1 LIPNIKVVILA
12 GGRGLRISEESDLI
26 PKPLIKIGSDP
37 MLVHLMRYFSK
48 FDLDNFII
56 ALGYKGH
63 LIKEYFNNYAL
74 NSSDLYLD
82 FNSGERLLS
91 ENRKENWKLDLIDT
105 GETTMTGGR
114 IKRLS
119 SKLNQTFIVTYG
131 DGLSNVNLNDLLN
144 FHKSHKKLAS
154 VTSVSPPGRYGV
166 LDIDEKNVVKGFV
179 EKPINSNQYINGG
192 FMVFEK
198 EVLELVKSDS
208 DTLEEGVLSKLSQ
221 ENELMA
227 FKHSG
232 FWQSMDTLRDKRVL
246 EELISNG
253 NAPWL

>member
-1 LIPNIKVVILA
+1 LISNTKVVILA

-37 MLVHLMRYFSK
+37 ILVHLMRYFSK
-48 FDLDNFII
+48 YDFNNFVV
-56 ALGYKGH
+56 ALGYKGN
-63 LIKEYFNNYAL
+63 LIKEYFSNYAL
-74 NSSDLYLD
+74 YSSNLYLD
-82 FNSGERLLS
+82 FTTGEKIMS
-91 ENRKENWKLDLIDT
+91 ENRKESWKLELIDT
-105 GETTMTGGR
+105 GENTMTGGR
-114 IKRLS
+114 IKRLGP
-119 SKLNQTFIVTYG
+119 LLDQTFLVTYG
-131 DGLSNVNLNDLLN
+131 DGLSNVNLHDLLK
-144 FHKSHKKLAS
+144 FHKSHKKLAT

-179 EKPINSNQYINGG
+179 EKPMNTNQYINGG
-192 FMVFEK
+192 FMIFEK

-208 DTLEEGVLSKLSQ
+208 DTLEESVLSKLAQ

-246 EELISNG
+246 EELIAAG